1 VTGISNALGPVFVL
15 ILFGALLRRLR
26 FPGETFWPQAERVT
40 YYVLF
45 PALLINRLANAEIG
59 NTPLL
64 PNLGSI
70 AFMLLAGSALIY
82 LLRQQLSSDGPA
94 LTSVYQGGVRINTY
108 IGLACADALY
118 GDAGLVIAAVVVAIM
133 IPLVNLFCILAFH
146 LILHRGNLALP
157 AINRSLLTNPLI
169 LGCLIG
175 IALNQ
180 TGVGLPGWSD
190 DTLALLGS
198 AALPLGLLSVGVAL
212 QIHHIRHTFRELVG
226 AGILRFVLMPVLMLL
241 ALHWLDLP
249 PLNARVLLLFA
260 ILPTASSAY
269 ILARQLGGDT
279 VLMANIITVQTL
291 AGFVLIPA
299 WLLITPSLL

>member
-1 VTGISNALGPVFVL
+1 VTGISNALGPVFLL
-15 ILFGALLRRLR
+15 ILFGALLRRLG

-45 PALLINRLANAEIG
+45 PALLINRLATAEIG
-59 NTPLL
+59 STPLL
-64 PNLGSI
+64 PNVGGI
-70 AFMLLAGSALIY
+70 VFMLLAGSGLVY
-82 LLRQQLSSDGPA
+82 LLRRQLSSDGPA
-94 LTSVYQGGVRINTY
+94 LTSVYQGGIRFNTY

-133 IPLVNLFCILAFH
+133 IPLINLLCILAFH
-146 LILHRGNLALP
+146 LILHRGNLALS

-180 TGVGLPGWSD
+180 TGVGLPGWSE

-212 QIHHIRHTFRELVG
+212 QIHHIRHTLRELIA
-226 AGILRFVLMPVLMLL
+226 AGMLRFVLMPILMVL

-249 PLNARVLLLFA
+249 PLNAQVLLLFA

-299 WLLITPSLL
+299 WLLLAPALL

>member
-1 VTGISNALGPVFVL
+1 MTGISNALGPVFLL
-15 ILFGALLRRLR
+15 ILFGALLKRLG
-26 FPGETFWPQAERVT
+26 FPSEGFWPQAERAT

-45 PALLINRLANAEIG
+45 PALLIQRLATAETG

-64 PNLGSI
+64 PNLASI
-70 AFMLLAGSALIY
+70 VFMLLAGSLLLY
-82 LLRQQLSSDGPA
+82 LLRRRVSSDGPA
-94 LTSVYQGGVRINTY
+94 LTSVYQGGIRFNTY
-108 IGLACADALY
+108 IGMACADALY

-133 IPLVNLFCILAFH
+133 IPLVNLLSILAFH
-146 LILHRGNLALP
+146 LTLHRGDLGP
-157 AINRSLLTNPLI
+157 AAIRRSLLTNPLI

-175 IALNQ
+175 ITLNQ

-212 QIHHIRHTFRELVG
+212 QLHQLRHTARELIG
-226 AGILRFVLMPVLMLL
+226 ASLMRFLVMPVLMLL
-241 ALHWLDLP
+241 ALHWLPVP
-249 PLNARVLLLFA
+249 PLNAQVLLLFA
-260 ILPTASSAY
+260 VLPTASSAY

-299 WLLITPSLL
+299 WLALTPGLF